1 MMTIKKNHKVRDH
14 CHYTE
19 KNGAA
24 HKICNL
30 RYKTQKEIAVVLH
43 NGSTYHYHFIIK
55 ELAEEFEC
63 LRENTEKYITFSVTI
78 KKELDNG
85 KTITCKLKFIDNFR
99 FMSSSLSNLFDN
111 LSDGLHNN
119 KCTNCLKC

>member
-1 MMTIKKNHKVRDH
+1 MVTIKKNHKVRDH
-14 CHYTE
+14 SHYTE

-24 HKICNL
+24 HNICNL
-30 RYKTQKEIAVVLH
+30 RYKTPEEITVVLH

-85 KTITCKLKFIDNFR
+85 KKITCKLKFIDNFR